1 MDKHQMKQIFD
12 DIEVPKKALKKA
24 IHQAVVRAENESNTR
39 RRFKWARTITNG
51 MAIAAVVGILYLTS
65 GLFLPSVNKAMGSI
79 PIVGTKFIRSFKI
92 KLVYH
97 CLKAIW
103 SQL

>member
-39 RRFKWARTITNG
+39 QPF
-51 MAIAAVVGILYLTS
+51 
-65 GLFLPSVNKAMGSI
+65 
-79 PIVGTKFIRSFKI
+79 
-92 KLVYH
+92 
-97 CLKAIW
+97 
-103 SQL
+103 